1 MPNINFG
8 TAEVNPWLYIHVAT
22 ASSIEEIDVMLKYH
36 NLVTYNCTDDLLIRD
51 DFRSL

>member
-1 MPNINFG
+1 MV
-8 TAEVNPWLYIHVAT
+8 TSHVDT
-22 ASSIEEIDVMLKYH
+22 ASSIEEIHVMLPYH